1 MTTVFSI
8 TVLSFLAAV
17 IFAQAAYIMTA
28 FPPAKEGM
36 VRYVLELPQQ
46 DDEAVKL

>member
-1 MTTVFSI
+1 MITVFSI
-8 TVLSFLAAV
+8 MVLSFLAAV
-17 IFAQAAYIMTA
+17 IFAQAAYIMKA
-28 FPPAKEGM
+28 FPPAEEGM